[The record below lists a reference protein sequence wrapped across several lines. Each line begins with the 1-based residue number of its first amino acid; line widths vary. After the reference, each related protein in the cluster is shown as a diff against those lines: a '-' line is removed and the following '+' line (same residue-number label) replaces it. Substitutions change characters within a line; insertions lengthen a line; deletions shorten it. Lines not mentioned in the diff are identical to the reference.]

1 MGFLPTAELV
11 AVAWLGA
18 VDGMP
23 AGKVATTLP
32 SNVAD
37 FSDGFVTVIGAGG
50 SPQPHTGLRRPVMQ
64 VDCWVG
70 TIGSAAPRWGRAN
83 DLAELIL
90 AECFDDM
97 RNHEVTLRSQY
108 DPALVRAA
116 YPLTEPRRVNG
127 DPNRHARFTFDMQ
140 FVWTTV

>member
-11 AVAWLGA
+11 AVAWLQA
-18 VDGMP
+18 VDGIP

-32 SNVAD
+32 AD
-37 FSDGFVTVIGAGG
+37 TAQFSDGFLTVIGSGG
-50 SPQPHTGLRRPVMQ
+50 SPQPDTGMRRPVIQ

-70 TIGSAAPRWGRAN
+70 TIGSSKPRWGRAN
-83 DLAELIL
+83 DLAELVM

-97 RNHEVTLRSQY
+97 RNHVVTLPAQY
-108 DPALVRAA
+108 DGALVRQA

-140 FVWTTV
+140 FAWTTA